1 MRGTTQSTLISGLLL
16 AVEED
21 EEVEEDEADGEDG
34 GAGGRVLAL

>member
-1 MRGTTQSTLISGLLL
+1 MRGTTQSTLISGSLL

-21 EEVEEDEADGEDG
+21 EVEEDEADGEDR